1 MIINKELSL
10 LISSNTIPQSF
21 NSINNGIKVTQMNVF
36 PSNKINKLDEA
47 FKIDIS
53 SGNDTIKAKNDYKSE
68 LDNRIKISIEH
79 YTKVYQENIKFE
91 NPISHIYDK
100 YKNPN
105 SQYYLKGLTDSERSV
120 AYHSEVGYINN
131 NGKPIT
137 IDVTGVIFRNMK
149 PMNYSI
155 ISAEENA
162 YNREA
167 VNSQFQTIL
176 SNHGITIPK
185 DEKLIFTIEPNYYTL
200 KVNGAKDE
208 NLASAIE
215 EILNKNSEN
224 IKQLFLHI
232 SYVKSDDNTQ
242 FTKEKQEKFN
252 IVNSVKEFT
261 DYNLADLE
269 IKDGRFLAP
278 NGEDLFKI
286 FKDNFDKRYPNPG
299 FDKNTIL
306 IYHENQLTELA
317 RKGFENVPDLILS
330 IEYENGSFYDIGQKE
345 NFGTGKTAWIEEWN
359 IAKSSE
365 YNSVQDKINYKSK
378 YTENPSDFT
387 RSINKYDLIK
397 EIEDV
402 TGFNLNDLKEVNGKF
417 LNKKGEDI
425 FELYKKGV
433 QSKYFFSKDLQE
445 AQIIHYGKLLNELS
459 KIGLNNIANFEPKK
473 DEDLMQI
480 LNKIEPLEIYG

>member
-1 MIINKELSL
+1 M
-10 LISSNTIPQSF
+10 LISSNTIPQQF

-36 PSNKINKLDEA
+36 PSNEINKLDEA

-137 IDVTGVIFRNMK
+137 IDVTGVIFRDMK

-185 DEKLIFTIEPNYYTL
+185 DEKLIFTIEPNYFTL

-208 NLASAIE
+208 NLANTIE

-224 IKQLFLHI
+224 VKQLFLHI
-232 SYVKSDDNTQ
+232 MGSKFEENSQ
-242 FTKEKQEKFN
+242 FTKEKQDKLT
-252 IVNSVKEFT
+252 IVNSVKEVT
-261 DYNLADLE
+261 GYNLADLE
-269 IKDGRFLAP
+269 VRGDKFITP
-278 NGEDLFKI
+278 NGVDVFEIYKE
-286 FKDNFDKRYPNPG
+286 NFGHRKSLTEEQRNYV
-299 FDKNTIL
+299 L
-306 IYHENQLTELA
+306 IEQQNQLTELA

-345 NFGTGKTAWIEEWN
+345 NFGTGKNSWATDWIN
-359 IAKSSE
+359 DTT
-365 YNSVQDKINYKSK
+365 NSILSGNDAIKINP
-378 YTENPSDFT
+378 YTQ
-387 RSINKYDLIK
+387 SINKYDLIK
-397 EIEDV
+397 EIEDI
-402 TGFNLNDLKEVNGKF
+402 TGFNLNDLKEINGKF
-417 LNKKGEDI
+417 LTSNREDI

-480 LNKIEPLEIYG
+480 LNKIEPFEIYV

>member
-1 MIINKELSL
+1 MRIDIN
-10 LISSNTIPQSF
+10 TPQSF
-21 NSINNGIKVTQMNVF
+21 GSLNGAIKVTYTNNISQTENSKAINEPVKL
-36 PSNKINKLDEA
+36 NIGNNETIINARLNGYVNEEIDKREKILK
-47 FKIDIS
+47 
-53 SGNDTIKAKNDYKSE
+53 
-68 LDNRIKISIEH
+68 EH
-79 YTKVYQENIKFE
+79 YSKMYQENIKFE
-91 NPISHIYDK
+91 NPIAHISDKYYTENSPYYIKDLTKEERNIAVYNEISHINLRGDI
-100 YKNPN
+100 
-105 SQYYLKGLTDSERSV
+105 SQFMSYNDAIL
-120 AYHSEVGYINN
+120 
-131 NGKPIT
+131 
-137 IDVTGVIFRNMK
+137 RNEKTPVFDDIMK
-149 PMNYSI
+149 
-155 ISAEENA
+155 AEENA

-176 SNHGITIPK
+176 NNYGITIPK
-185 DEKLIFTIEPNYYTL
+185 DEKLIFTIEPNYFTL

-208 NLASAIE
+208 NLVNTIE

-224 IKQLFLHI
+224 VKQLFLHI
-232 SYVKSDDNTQ
+232 NYVKSDDNTQ

-269 IKDGRFLAP
+269 IKNGRFLAP

-286 FKDNFDKRYPNPG
+286 FKDNFDKKYPNPG
-299 FDKNTIL
+299 FDKNSIL
-306 IYHENQLTELA
+306 IYYENQLTELA
-317 RKGFENVPDLILS
+317 RKGFLNVPDLILS

-359 IAKSSE
+359 IAKTSE
-365 YNSVQDKINYKSK
+365 YNSAQDKINYQSK

-402 TGFNLNDLKEVNGKF
+402 TGFNLNDLKEINGKF
-417 LNKKGEDI
+417 LTSNGEDI

-433 QSKYFFSKDLQE
+433 QSKYAFSKDLQE
-445 AQIIHYGKLLNELS
+445 AQINHYGKLLIELS

-473 DEDLMQI
+473 EEDLMQI
-480 LNKIEPLEIYG
+480 LDKIEPLEIYV